1 MEVIVNEIIDEIN
14 EPKVYSYSL
23 FDLVAELGI
32 FKGEFAVYIEFTSSH
47 NLAVPFCA
55 VTSEIVSPTTVDI
68 VHTYGRALESQ
79 EIGSKVDFE
88 VSYETGWSLWNVGNN
103 FSNNLIFH
111 NGRLHANVK
120 FNLILFLKGK
130 QIASLDPH
138 TTTLLPFATYRLN
151 LEQFLITMDN
161 GADLLGIIQDAN
173 EGEVDIKLKIEG
185 LKSAF
190 PRLLFVCTQAI
201 DTAEKYSV
209 DSMDKINFTHS
220 NFDFDCAEQPRS
232 SLSYGF
238 INNPKYPV
246 GVETGFRYYPCKELS
261 HLSVGTLSEISSNPI
276 PMNGFSSLCVF
287 SKTPIASRIV
297 GGNWSKWRD
306 SDLVKESST
315 GTFIV
320 EYVQHSGYWH
330 WGRLLPRGN
339 NFSAIITIV
348 NPFAGEDD
356 SYCFTL
362 SIYSDLGLCREE
374 TVEFNGSKT
383 SLEFISNDACGNGA
397 WYVLKGD
404 GVGKFNVFATVF
416 FNDLSDGTIEHAF

>member
-1 MEVIVNEIIDEIN
+1 MQKIESTLENKIRQQSQTIHSSSTVFWGLVNKEKKIDTRISFLNHFLLKRNIPSVSMRLCVRTMDGSLVNEIIDEIN

-330 WGRLLPRGN
+330 WGRLLPRG
-339 NFSAIITIV
+339 IIL
-348 NPFAGEDD
+348 ALLL
-356 SYCFTL
+356 L
-362 SIYSDLGLCREE
+362 SSTHLPVKMTH
-374 TVEFNGSKT
+374 TV
-383 SLEFISNDACGNGA
+383 L
-397 WYVLKGD
+397 L
-404 GVGKFNVFATVF
+404 
-416 FNDLSDGTIEHAF
+416 